1 MDRYLCIYTVCLIY
15 ACFFVWMHT
24 SLLCESCCLLITSTT
39 YVVIF
44 LLVYNY
50 RNSDC
55 AYRSASLSLAL
66 SLSVF
71 PGRPNPAVALAH
83 PETNKQLST
92 SCWMQGWSR
101 PTQTCLCPSAFVSP
115 SLVSLLRCIYIY
127 MCICRRVY
135 KTTLVCIYISLHTYV
150 HVYTHTYIR
159 WHRVLCSPGISI
171 FVSATDP

>member
-1 MDRYLCIYTVCLIY
+1 MPVSSCGCILRCFVNLVACLLR
-15 ACFFVWMHT
+15 ALPT
-24 SLLCESCCLLITSTT
+24 SLFSYLYIIIEIVTARIALRL
-39 YVVIF
+39 
-44 LLVYNY
+44 
-50 RNSDC
+50 
-55 AYRSASLSLAL
+55 SLSLSL